1 MSSANH
7 HLLLEER
14 KWRQRRAVEAR
25 MWKTPA
31 HWWAD
36 PDPIL
41 PPPELE
47 EFRVIGLRE
56 EWSESGRRHTE
67 VTITAVSDGTELRVS
82 EEDIEPIPV
91 EKKKE
96 VTMSERKFGKGHI
109 VSLTRSLNPYSVES
123 KKEIFGNQRRNGEYF
138 VIVDPDTVAL
148 SFTDPRGV
156 LVHPVNDPKT
166 QFYLWESA
174 LERVSKMCDYGVG
187 DVLVISDYPF
197 TPYTGPGFTTAMKNA
212 SGEYLEIPLGTQVTV
227 LDTTVEKCGT
237 KMADAIKVKI
247 NDRALCEEIGRS
259 DVYIW
264 LERLKPVPPDRIKL
278 YEPLKKKEKEELI
291 DLSDSFATWNDLEP
305 ASRLSAVF
313 NCIKARQK
321 KKPTW
326 TLVANDEFTSDDK
339 FIKLADLPPSEQ
351 YAAIINVIRDTLTEE
366 SVVYLSYTVAELRAI
381 EAQTKVQKDKQMT
394 LSDKIKDG
402 AAQAFEVVKD
412 DAADAAWRTAGSQ
425 FVKLTRDPLVAML
438 QRHLGSDD
446 ETKLKITLF
455 LQSELGTSLV
465 AAVLSMGLSTL
476 PASAGPHPARL
487 ARELR
492 VKAMADVGDLVAEV
506 IMGPLRQVM
515 TLYVSDLG
523 TAVEQVA
530 PPPQLGAP
538 TSVSFADELRTSVK
552 Q

>member
-14 KWRQRRAVEAR
+14 KCRRRRAVEAR
-25 MWKTPA
+25 MWKTPER
-31 HWWAD
+31 WWANSD
-36 PDPIL
+36 SIL

-47 EFRVIGLRE
+47 EFHVIGLRE

-67 VTITAVSDGTELRVS
+67 VTITADSDGTELRVS

-91 EKKKE
+91 EKKG
-96 VTMSERKFGKGHI
+96 TMSETKFGKGYI
-109 VSLTRSLNPYSVES
+109 VSLTRRLNPYDAES
-123 KKEIFGNQRRNGEYF
+123 KKEQHGFQHQIGEQF
-138 VIVDPDTVAL
+138 VIVDPDLVTL
-148 SFTDPRGV
+148 SFTDQHGV

-351 YAAIINVIRDTLTEE
+351 YATIINVIRDTLTEE
-366 SVVYLSYTVAELRAI
+366 SVVYLSNTIAELRAN
-381 EAQTKVQKDKQMT
+381 EAPSDLQRDKQMT

-523 TAVEQVA
+523 TAVAQVA

-538 TSVSFADELRTSVK
+538 TSVSFVDELRTSVK